1 MTRSF
6 SSKDQK
12 SKIGKANRK
21 IKLDHM
27 RYILESTF
35 INLVNDNTL
44 TEIQKDVQVK
54 NMMRIMMRTKVKNP
68 AKIHQLKLEKLIS
81 ELETEDKRIEYIESL
96 KNYRIGLL
104 GKKYVTKEE
113 GRFLNLNLD
122 F

>member
-81 ELETEDKRIEYIESL
+81 ELETEDKRIEYTESL

-104 GKKYVTKEE
+104 G
-113 GRFLNLNLD
+113 
-122 F
+122 